1 LHLLKKMKVLNN
13 PVYNKTTDAFFPNS
27 IGSLPI
33 SVSHFGNSYNIS
45 NFLVIIII
53 VRVNWS
59 VIIGVA
65 IVITIFIFN

>member
-1 LHLLKKMKVLNN
+1 MKVRNN

-33 SVSHFGNSYNIS
+33 SVARFGNSYNIS
-45 NFLVIIII
+45 NFVVIIII

-59 VIIGVA
+59 VTIGVA

>member
-1 LHLLKKMKVLNN
+1 MKVRNN

-33 SVSHFGNSYNIS
+33 SAAHFGNSYNIS
-45 NFLVIIII
+45 DFVVIIII

-59 VIIGVA
+59 VTIGVA